1 MAIGTDAAA
10 NSADGWTFWIDRGGT
25 FTDVIGTAPDGTEQT
40 LKLLSA
46 SPSYADAA
54 VEAMRRLLG
63 AKPGEPFPAARVSA
77 IKMGTTVATNALLER
92 KGARTLLVVTKG
104 FADAVVI
111 GDQSRPD
118 LFALDIRRPEPLYSG
133 VVEAT
138 ERLAADGAPVEAF
151 DGEALAADLTKARA
165 EGFTSAAIAFLHSDL
180 NPAHELAAGK
190 IAVAAGFD
198 YVALSHEASP
208 LPRFVPRAETAVA
221 DAYLTPIL
229 RAYVQQVARAV
240 EGAPLWF
247 MTSAGQLVRADSF
260 RGKDAVVSG
269 PAGGVVGVAETART
283 AGSAAV
289 LGFDMGGTSTDVCRF
304 AGSLERRETARVAG
318 ARLRSPMLDVETV
331 AAGGGSILTYDGFR
345 ARAGPASAGADPGPA
360 CYGRG
365 GPATVTDANLVLGRL
380 DPAWFP
386 SVFGPNGDAPLDPAA
401 ARARLTEL
409 AEAMGADTVE
419 AAAEGFVAVA
429 VEQMA
434 QAVRRISTERGF
446 DPRGHA
452 LVSFGGAAG
461 QVCCQVA
468 DALGITEVLS
478 LKHAS
483 LLSAWGIGQARVG
496 SLRQA
501 GLEMALGAEGR
512 EAARSLANRL
522 AKDAKAALADQGET
536 SGVLEDRVLLR
547 YDGADAPLPVPP
559 GSVADMKTA
568 FETAH
573 QRLFGFIEPER
584 PIIIA
589 SVEAEVSASPF
600 PLHGGRAGDGGSA
613 EAATKA
619 FTPQPRAAV
628 ARARRLRQTMPLS
641 EQKLWEAL
649 RNLKLKIRRQAPM
662 GRYFADFVHHGSKL
676 VIEVDGRRHDLP
688 EAQLHDLERDAW
700 MASQGYRVLRI
711 RDDDAYGRPY
721 EMAEVVAAAIQR
733 PPSQPFPHAGGR
745 ALVQASDLTTLDGPA
760 LIIRSDT
767 QIAVAEGWRATAEA
781 DGLIRLTRVAALTAA
796 AIAADKPDPVTLEL
810 FNRRFMGVAE
820 AMGAALERTAHSV
833 NIKERLDFSC
843 ALFDTNGGLV
853 ANAPHMPVHLGS
865 MGASVRAVQAR
876 HPVLHPGEAFALNNP
891 YFGGTHL
898 PDITVVM
905 PIFMDGGDAPEFY
918 VAARGHHADVGGVQ
932 PGSMP
937 PFSKTLDEEGVLL
950 DAVPIMR
957 EGRFLETETRAA
969 LAEGRWP
976 ARAPDRNV
984 ADLKA
989 QIAACQAGAAAVS
1002 AMIETHGA
1010 QTIARYMT
1018 FVQRNAEQSVRRAVG
1033 KLVDGEAR
1041 VPMDGGGEVVVTVT
1055 VNAAAG
1061 EATLDFSQSADQ
1073 LGNNFNAPSAIVDAA
1088 ALYVFR
1094 SLVDDDIPLN
1104 AGCLT
1109 PLKIITRHGSMLDPL
1124 PPAAVVAGNV
1134 ETSQHVVDALYAAIG
1149 VMANSQ
1155 GSMNNFTFGDEQ
1167 RQYYETICGGA
1178 GATATRAGTSAVH
1191 THMTNSRLTDPEILE
1206 RRFPVRVERFAIR
1219 QGSGGD
1225 GANPG
1230 GDGAHR
1236 RVRFLSGMEA
1246 ALLSTRR
1253 SHSPQG
1259 ILGGAP
1265 AQAGRQRLIRA
1276 DGAVEDLTGCFSI
1289 TVRPGDV
1296 VEIETPGG
1304 GGFGPPAT
1312 MTPDG

>member
-1 MAIGTDAAA
+1 M
-10 NSADGWTFWIDRGGT
+10 SGWTFWIDRGGT
-25 FTDVIGTAPDGTEQT
+25 FTDVIGRTPDGAERTM
-40 LKLLSA
+40 KLLSA
-46 SPSYADAA
+46 SPSYEDAA

-63 AKPGEPFPAARVSA
+63 ARPGERFPADQVAA

-92 KGARTLLVVTKG
+92 KGARTLLIVPEG
-104 FADAVVI
+104 FADAIVI

-118 LFALDIRRPEPLYSG
+118 LFALDIVRPDPLYAG
-133 VVEAT
+133 VVEAR
-138 ERLAADGAPVEAF
+138 ERRAADGSVVTPL
-151 DGEALAADLTKARA
+151 DRDHLAAELTKARA
-165 EGFTSAAIAFLHSDL
+165 AGFDTAAIAFLHSDL
-180 NPAHELAAGK
+180 DPAHEIAAGE
-190 IAVAAGFD
+190 IAKAAGFD
-198 YVALSHEASP
+198 YVALSHEVSP

-229 RAYVQQVARAV
+229 RAYVERVATAV

-247 MTSAGQLVRADSF
+247 MTSAGQLVRADAF

-269 PAGGVVGVAETART
+269 PAGGVVGVARTAQS

-304 AGSLERRETARVAG
+304 AGALERRETAKVAG

-345 ARAGPASAGADPGPA
+345 ARAGPESAGANPGPA

-386 SVFGPNGDAPLDPAA
+386 SVFGPKGDAPLDPAA
-401 ARARLTEL
+401 ARERLAEL
-409 AEAMGADTVE
+409 AQAMGAESVE

-446 DPRGHA
+446 DPRDHA

-468 DALGITEVLS
+468 DALGVTEVLS
-478 LKHAS
+478 PKHAS
-483 LLSAWGIGQARVG
+483 LLSAWGIGQAQVG

-501 GLEMALGAEGR
+501 GLELPLGAEGL
-512 EAARSLANRL
+512 AAAT
-522 AKDAKAALADQGET
+522 ALADRLAGEASEALTSQGAGAGTVERR
-536 SGVLEDRVLLR
+536 LLLR
-547 YDGADAPLPVPP
+547 YDGADAALPTPL
-559 GSVADMKTA
+559 ADLASARAA
-568 FETAH
+568 FEAAH
-573 QRLFGFIEPER
+573 QRLFGFIEPDR
-584 PIIIA
+584 TILIA
-589 SVEAEVSASPF
+589 SVEAEASAISTVHP
-600 PLHGGRAGDGGSA
+600 GEGRDPVASA
-613 EAATKA
+613 EL
-619 FTPQPRAAV
+619 QPGLHQ
-628 ARARRLRQTMPLS
+628 RRPDLDSGLRP
-641 EQKLWEAL
+641 
-649 RNLKLKIRRQAPM
+649 
-662 GRYFADFVHHGSKL
+662 
-676 VIEVDGRRHDLP
+676 DGR
-688 EAQLHDLERDAW
+688 
-700 MASQGYRVLRI
+700 I
-711 RDDDAYGRPY
+711 
-721 EMAEVVAAAIQR
+721 
-733 PPSQPFPHAGGR
+733 
-745 ALVQASDLTTLDGPA
+745 LVQASDLTTLDGPA

-767 QIAVAEGWRATAEA
+767 QIAVAEGWRASAEA
-781 DGLIRLTRVAALTAA
+781 EGLIRLTRVTPLTAA
-796 AIAADKPDPVTLEL
+796 RIAADKPDPVTLEL

-843 ALFDTNGGLV
+843 ALFDADGGLV

-865 MGASVRAVQAR
+865 MGASVRAVKAR

-905 PIFMDGGDAPEFY
+905 PIFMDEAEPPAFY
-918 VAARGHHADVGGVQ
+918 VAARGHHADVGGIQ

-950 DAVPIMR
+950 DAVPIMKDH
-957 EGRFLETETRAA
+957 RFLEADTRAA
-969 LAEGRWP
+969 LATGRWP
-976 ARAPDRNV
+976 ARAPDRNL

-989 QIAACQAGAAAVS
+989 QIAACQAGGGAVA
-1002 AMIETHGA
+1002 AMIDAYGA
-1010 QTIARYMT
+1010 QTVARYMT
-1018 FVQRNAEQSVRRAVG
+1018 FVQQNAEQSVRRAVG

-1041 VPMDGGGEVVVTVT
+1041 TPMDGGGEVVVKVT
-1055 VNAAAG
+1055 VDAAAG
-1061 EATLDFSQSADQ
+1061 EAILDFTGSADQ

-1109 PLKIITRHGSMLDPL
+1109 PLKIVTRHGSMLDPE

-1134 ETSQHVVDALYAAIG
+1134 ETSQHVVDALYAALG
-1149 VMANSQ
+1149 VLANSQ
-1155 GSMNNFTFGDEQ
+1155 GSMNNFTFGDDQ

-1178 GATATRAGTSAVH
+1178 GASLNAPGTSAIH

-1206 RRFPVRVERFAIR
+1206 RRFPVRVERFTVR
-1219 QGSGGD
+1219 RGSGGEGRHRGGD
-1225 GANPG
+1225 GAIR
-1230 GDGAHR
+1230 H
-1236 RVRFLSGMEA
+1236 VRFLAPMEA

-1259 ILGGAP
+1259 IGGGAP
-1265 AQAGRQRLIRA
+1265 ALEGRQRLRTA
-1276 DGAVEDLTGCFSI
+1276 DGAVKELSGCFS
-1289 TVRPGDV
+1289 VSVQPGDV
-1296 VEIETPGG
+1296 IEIETPGG
-1304 GGFGPPAT
+1304 GGFGRRI
-1312 MTPDG
+1312 DGDA